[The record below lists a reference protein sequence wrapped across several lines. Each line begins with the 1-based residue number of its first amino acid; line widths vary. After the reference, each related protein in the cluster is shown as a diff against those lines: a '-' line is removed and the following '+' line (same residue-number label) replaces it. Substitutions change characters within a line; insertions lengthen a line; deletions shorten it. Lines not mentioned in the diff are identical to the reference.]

1 MHGDNQ
7 HYIILQPSSPAPQK
21 TSTSIQSAMYQSIL
35 NHLKKLLSKTCT
47 MLVLSPNMVYHWE
60 PNKYVFLI
68 TFFSLN
74 LKGKLC
80 KKMIILHKK

>member
-47 MLVLSPNMVYHWE
+47 MLVLSPNMVYH
-60 PNKYVFLI
+60 
-68 TFFSLN
+68 
-74 LKGKLC
+74 
-80 KKMIILHKK
+80 